1 MKICIVGGG
10 SAGWMTASTLVKCFP
25 EWDITLVES
34 DKVQPTGVG
43 ESTTQLF
50 RNWLHLLE
58 LEDEEWMSSCD
69 ATYKLSVRFHNFHA
83 IGDTPWQYP
92 FGVPREDDIG
102 HPEYFFY
109 NKYLQGWD
117 NNKFAEDY
125 WLTAYCAANNLIPYG
140 NPHFRLRQSSG
151 FHFDAVKFANW
162 LRDNYALPRGVKR
175 VIGHVDEFDGERVF
189 IGDTF
194 IPADLFFDC
203 TGFKSLLNDSEWVD
217 YSDHLPNDRAWVTRI
232 PYKDR
237 DTEMVP
243 VTDCTALSSGWV
255 WNVPT
260 WERIGTG
267 YNFSSKYQSEED
279 ALKEFVEYLDTDENQ
294 SFRLIKYNTGRKK
307 EIWNKNVISIGLSA
321 GFIEP
326 LESNGLLSVHQFLV
340 NFVRVMLN
348 ADRGV
353 VTQYMRDN
361 FNWISNNGFDVFRS
375 FVNLHYALTQRDD
388 SPYWK
393 AVGNIRYPDDGPGG
407 PTTWL
412 KDCIT
417 ASPESFNENF
427 HFKFEGMLCVMAG
440 HGWNPFNAATYNNIQ
455 LYGGLDPAHP
465 ANPDKFC
472 VPSWD
477 LDNCEHTHSY
487 YKRTIYAD

>member
-10 SAGWMTASTLVKCFP
+10 SAGWMTASTLVKAYP
-25 EWDITLVES
+25 EWDVTLVES
-34 DKVQPTGVG
+34 PTVPSVGVG
-43 ESTTQLF
+43 ESTTQFF
-50 RNWLHLLE
+50 RRWVNFLG
-58 LEDEEWMSSCD
+58 LEDEEWMPHCD
-69 ATYKLSVRFHNFHA
+69 ATYKLSVRFNNFHEV
-83 IGDTPWQYP
+83 GDTPWQYP
-92 FGVPREDDIG
+92 FGIARQDVGGPDQW
-102 HPEYFFY
+102 FY
-109 NKYLQGWD
+109 HASLNDWGAD
-117 NNKFAEDY
+117 KFAEDY
-125 WLTAYCAANNLIPYG
+125 WLYAACATANKLPISAQI
-140 NPHFRLRQSSG
+140 RQSTG

-162 LRDNYALPRGVKR
+162 LRDNYAVPRGVRHITGHVQQFADDKVYLDNR
-175 VIGHVDEFDGERVF
+175 VIN
-189 IGDTF
+189 
-194 IPADLFFDC
+194 ADLFFDC
-203 TGFKSLLNDSEWVD
+203 TGFKSLLNDSEWID
-217 YSDHLPNDRAWVTRI
+217 YSDYLPNNRAWTTRLQ
-232 PYKDR
+232 YKNI
-237 DTEMVP
+237 EEQMVP

-260 WERIGTG
+260 WSRIGTG
-267 YNFSSKYQSEED
+267 YNFSNKYISEED
-279 ALKEFVEYLDTDENQ
+279 ALQEFIDYLDVDDAEGRFRLVEYQ
-294 SFRLIKYNTGRKK
+294 TGRRK
-307 EIWNKNVISIGLSA
+307 EVWNKNVVSIGLSA

-340 NFVRVMLN
+340 NFVRVMHN

-407 PTTWL
+407 PTTWM
-412 KDCIT
+412 KDSIT
-417 ASPESFNENF
+417 AAPESFNENF

-440 HGWNPFNAATYNNIQ
+440 HGWNPFNDATYNNIQ

-465 ANPDKFC
+465 ANPDNFY
-472 VPSWD
+472 VPSWN